1 MTRSNSL
8 SVLGLNISSD
18 LSWHSHIASI
28 VKSASRKLGFLFRA
42 RRYFTPE
49 QLLTLYKSQVRPTLE
64 YCSHIWGGA
73 PKTTLKLL
81 DSVQRR
87 AVRLINKHSLTG
99 TLQSLSQRRAVA
111 ALSIFYRY
119 YHGQCSAELSTLIH
133 PAAWSQRTTR
143 STTSQHPH
151 CVQLNKCR
159 TDRFANSFIPRTS
172 RLWNSLPSVV
182 FPECYNLQEFKSRT
196 NKILLQNY
204 TSS

>member
-1 MTRSNSL
+1 M
-8 SVLGLNISSD
+8 IAFPSSY
-18 LSWHSHIASI
+18 L
-28 VKSASRKLGFLFRA
+28 VERGFSAVVN
-42 RRYFTPE
+42 
-49 QLLTLYKSQVRPTLE
+49 LLTKNTLE

-87 AVRLINKHSLTG
+87 AVRLINKPSLTG
-99 TLQSLSQRRAVA
+99 ALQSLSHRRAVA

-119 YHGQCSAELSTLIH
+119 YRGQCSAELSTLIP

-151 CVQLNKCR
+151 CVQFNKCR

-182 FPECYNLQEFKSRT
+182 FPERYNLQEFKSRT
-196 NKILLQNY
+196 NKILLQNH